1 MGVSDWTFRLITRAR
16 TEADGED
23 NDFQVAEL

>member
-1 MGVSDWTFRLITRAR
+1 MGASDWTFRVTIRAR